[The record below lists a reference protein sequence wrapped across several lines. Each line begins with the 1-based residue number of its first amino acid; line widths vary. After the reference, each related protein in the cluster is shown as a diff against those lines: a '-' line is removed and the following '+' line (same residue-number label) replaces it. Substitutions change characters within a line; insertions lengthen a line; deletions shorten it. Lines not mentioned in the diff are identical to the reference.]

1 MKNILIYLLEEKLA
15 FLIVNLFAIVV
26 SVLTIVLLLSNSLEV
41 RGEVSYATL
50 TVVIINALFL
60 IIKTTLNIFSLIV
73 QYNYNTTEEEKISYR
88 VKSFKDLL
96 DKEDFRL

>member
-1 MKNILIYLLEEKLA
+1 MKDIIHYMLKEKLA

-26 SVLTIVLLLSNSLEV
+26 SILTIILLLSNTV
-41 RGEVSYATL
+41 NIQGEISYATL
-50 TVVIINALFL
+50 TIVIINSLFL

-73 QYNYNTTEEEKISYR
+73 QYQYKVTEEENISPI
-88 VKSFKDLL
+88 VKSFRELL